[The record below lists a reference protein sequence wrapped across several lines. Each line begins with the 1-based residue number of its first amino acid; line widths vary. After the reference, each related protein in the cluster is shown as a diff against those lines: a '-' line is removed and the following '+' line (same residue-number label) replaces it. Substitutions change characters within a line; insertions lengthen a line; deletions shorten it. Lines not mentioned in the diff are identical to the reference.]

1 MTAMTEKNHDPASD
15 KKPRSAKAS
24 SKDDG
29 AIDYPAQV
37 KLIND
42 AAIAHTL
49 GAIHVLSYSESEAF
63 TVASSDEMQRFAT
76 DIAALVKLYPHYA
89 NDDGGLLRIVV
100 VAKD

>member
-1 MTAMTEKNHDPASD
+1 MTDKTHDPASE
-15 KKPRSAKAS
+15 KKPRSAKAT
-24 SKDDG
+24 G
-29 AIDYPAQV
+29 NAATEFPALV

-49 GAIHVLSYSESEAF
+49 GAIHVLPYSESEAF
-63 TVASSDEMQRFAT
+63 TVASSDEMQRLAT

-100 VAKD
+100 MEKA

>member
-1 MTAMTEKNHDPASD
+1 MTAMTEKNHDTALE
-15 KKPRSAKAS
+15 KKSRSTKAS
-24 SKDDG
+24 NKEDA

-49 GAIHVLSYSESEAF
+49 CAIHVLPFSESEAF

-89 NDDGGLLRIVV
+89 NEDGGLLRIVV
-100 VAKD
+100 IEKA

>member
-1 MTAMTEKNHDPASD
+1 MTEKSHDTALE

-49 GAIHVLSYSESEAF
+49 CAFHVLPFSESEAF
-63 TVASSDEMQRFAT
+63 TVASSDEMQRLAT